1 MHAPRSD
8 EELLSGI
15 NVTPMVDVALV
26 LLVVFLVTARLISN
40 PNAIQ
45 IQLPQAS
52 TGGETQS
59 VLSVALDAQGT
70 TFVDQRPIS
79 GDVELTERVRASL
92 SKDKDAR
99 AVLHADGA
107 VPHAR
112 VVHAMDVL
120 RKSGMT
126 RIAFAVE
133 KAAQP

>member
-26 LLVVFLVTARLISN
+26 LLVVFLVTARLIAN

-45 IQLPQAS
+45 VQLPQAS
-52 TGGETQS
+52 TGSETQS
-59 VLSVALDAQGT
+59 VLSLSLDAKGG
-70 TFVDQRPIS
+70 TFVDQKPVS
-79 GDVELTERVRASL
+79 GDDEVAALVRASL
-92 SKDKDAR
+92 SRDKEAR

-112 VVHAMDVL
+112 VIHAMDLL
-120 RKSGMT
+120 RKTGMT

-133 KAAQP
+133 REARP